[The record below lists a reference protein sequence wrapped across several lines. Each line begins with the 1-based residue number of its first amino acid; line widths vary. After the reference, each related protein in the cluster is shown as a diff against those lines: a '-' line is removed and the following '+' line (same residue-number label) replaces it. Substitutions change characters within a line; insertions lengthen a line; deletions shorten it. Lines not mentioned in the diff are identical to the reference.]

1 MLADKATYVFSF
13 LSCNFLQ
20 NFYVLNLQI
29 FGQVTVGSGHDL
41 TLSFDWIHGKYANN
55 NASINSFANHSDF
68 LYTWIKEIQFYY
80 DIQSIH

>member
-1 MLADKATYVFSF
+1 ML
-13 LSCNFLQ
+13 
-20 NFYVLNLQI
+20 LNLQI

-68 LYTWIKEIQFYY
+68 LYTPE
-80 DIQSIH
+80 

>member
-1 MLADKATYVFSF
+1 MYFFSCHVIFYKISML
-13 LSCNFLQ
+13 
-20 NFYVLNLQI
+20 LNLQI

-68 LYTWIKEIQFYY
+68 LYT
-80 DIQSIH
+80 